1 MEFTTVATYPADA
14 ETIRALLTD
23 PEFTKYRLSQAGIEA
38 SSIEASES
46 GAGQRLTIVVPIS
59 SDMVPANYR
68 RFVPESLSA
77 TITELWH
84 PVAGDRSPTGVMSA
98 EFSGV
103 PVKACADFRLT
114 SQGETCERSFEG
126 EVKVSIPL
134 VGRAIEQKAVGML
147 ESLVAAEAR
156 AAAAFLAR

>member
-1 MEFTTVATYPADA
+1 MKFTTVATYPADA
-14 ETIRALLTD
+14 ETIRALLID
-23 PEFTKYRLSQAGIEA
+23 PEFTKYRLAKAGVEA
-38 SSIEASES
+38 SSIEASED
-46 GAGQRLTIVVPIS
+46 GNGQRLTIVVPIS

-68 RFVPESLSA
+68 RFVPGSLSA

-103 PVKACADFRLT
+103 PASARADFRLT
-114 SQGETCERSFEG
+114 DTGEACERSFEG

-134 VGRAIEQKAVGML
+134 VGRAVEQKAVGML

-156 AAAAFLAR
+156 AAASFLAR